1 MLVTFISQCEKNALK
16 RTRRVLDAFANRI
29 GDNVWQTAIT
39 VEGLNTVKRLLND
52 TASRSTAVSCHRV
65 KTRHRTE
72 LVWIVG
78 RKQKFNEVGE
88 VAVNRTHNNHYKH
101 SQNGWKCTSMIAVA
115 SGIASLFHDVGKSNN
130 LFQNKLNPT
139 LKTQNFEPYRHEW
152 VSLRLF
158 EAFVTF
164 SQQSNNES
172 TLSGTQSDPYSDI
185 KWLTTL
191 EGLANQRV
199 LDKSL
204 NQDIL
209 HHLTIDNV
217 HEPFKNP
224 FDTLPPLARLVAWL
238 IVSHHRL
245 PQYNGEVVYKPR
257 IKDANKWLEHSFDA
271 GWNSVNFK
279 NAKVTDEMLKQN
291 WLFDAQVPLMSNT
304 WRQKA
309 QQLAKRALRYMQFS
323 QNLLTTDFTNRPFF
337 SHVSRLCLMLAD
349 HYYSAQQP
357 TKQWQ
362 DSSYKAYAN
371 TDKQKQYKQQL
382 DEHNLGVAHH
392 AYLLAKQLA
401 YIRTDLFT
409 LDDDKRILRNGLLTK
424 QSTTQDKTDFG
435 WQDKAY
441 TLATKIQKQTEKQ
454 GFFGICIASTGK
466 GKTLANA
473 RIMHGLSDADK
484 GCRFSIALGLR
495 SLTLQ
500 TGRSLK
506 QLLKVD
512 ESDIATIIGSQAIL
526 NLEKEKAD
534 VEQQVLDACAQI
546 GSESLDIGDDDY
558 VIESDITVNDG
569 FLHTYFANQ
578 PKAQK
583 MLKTPV
589 LVSTIDHLTPATE
602 GVRGG
607 RQIVPML
614 RLMTSDLVLD
624 EPDEFNEAD
633 LPALAR
639 LVHWAG
645 MLGAKVLLSTA
656 SMPPYF
662 AYALFDAYQNG
673 RKDYHQDISADP
685 MPPIT
690 CAWFDEFK
698 QTSADIGNIKEYIN
712 SHDEFASKRINNLKK
727 HALPL
732 RKASIKTINI
742 TDTANLYAE
751 LATHLHTFSLE
762 LHKNHHQTNE
772 DNLKLSVGLIRFA
785 NINPLVAVAKQLYAI
800 KPPKDTHI
808 HYCIYH
814 SQYPLGQRAKIE
826 KMLDTVLAR
835 HDDTQI
841 WQHDS
846 IKTAIS
852 KASKTNNNNHIF
864 IVLATSVAEVGRD
877 HDYDW
882 AIAEPSSMR
891 SLIQLAGRIQRHRK
905 CIPDTEN
912 FYVLSKNIKGM
923 QGKTVC
929 FEKPGFENDAR
940 QLQYKNMHDLLRP
953 EEYQTISSIPCL
965 AINKASNVKT
975 KLVDMEHL
983 AYRQILFGDDKN
995 YQINAKNWWRYDMDW
1010 NSELQRLTRFRKST
1024 PDTGYCFYVSDDGYE
1039 YFWEQKNEDVS
1050 PHKYIETNDIRHCDI
1065 ETAQGNAIWHET
1077 DFLSIYDDLTHQL
1090 DKPLAYICR
1099 VYGEVRLRDETK
1111 KEWYYHPALGVFK
1124 EIND

>member
-1 MLVTFISQCEKNALK
+1 MMVLLVSQCEKKALNK
-16 RTRRVLDAFANRI
+16 TRRVMDAFADRI
-29 GDNVWQTAIT
+29 GDNTWQTVIT
-39 VEGLNTVKRLLND
+39 EEGLQALKKLLRK
-52 TASRSTAVSCHRV
+52 TATKNTAVSCHWIRS
-65 KTRHRTE
+65 RSRSD
-72 LVWIVG
+72 LLWIVG
-78 RKQKFNEVGE
+78 NKRKFDYRGV
-88 VAVNRTHNNHYKH
+88 VAVNRTSNNSHKYSKH
-101 SQNGWKCTSMIAVA
+101 GWECASMIAVA

-130 LFQNKLNPT
+130 LFQDKLNPAIDT
-139 LKTQNFEPYRHEW
+139 HNFEPYRHEW
-152 VSLRLF
+152 VSLRIF

-164 SQQSNNES
+164 SQQSNNETNS
-172 TLSGTQSDPYSDI
+172 SDI
-185 KWLTTL
+185 QWLTTL
-191 EGLANQRV
+191 ESLANQST
-199 LDKSL
+199 LNKGL
-204 NQDIL
+204 NQSIL
-209 HHLTIDNV
+209 NHLTVDNAD
-217 HEPFKNP
+217 ESFKNP
-224 FDTLPPLARLVAWL
+224 FDTLPPFARLVAWL

-245 PQYNGEVVYKPR
+245 PQYNDEVSYKPR
-257 IKDANKWLEHSFDA
+257 IKNANEWLANSFDA

-279 NAKVTDEMLKQN
+279 NSKVTAEMLKQN
-291 WLFDAQVPLMSNT
+291 WQFDAQLPLISRT
-304 WRQKA
+304 WRKKA
-309 QQLAKRALRYMQFS
+309 QQLARRALRHMQFS
-323 QNLLTTDFTNRPFF
+323 QSLLATDFVNRPFL

-349 HYYSAQQP
+349 HYYSAQEP
-357 TKQWQ
+357 NKQWQ
-362 DSSYKAYAN
+362 DSLYHAYAN
-371 TDKQKQYKQQL
+371 TDKNQQYKQQL

-392 AYLLAKQLA
+392 AYLLAKQLTH
-401 YIRTDLFT
+401 IRTDLFT

-441 TLATKIQKQTEKQ
+441 TLATKIQKKTEKQ

-506 QLLKVD
+506 QLLNVD

-526 NLEKEKAD
+526 HLEKEKSDA
-534 VEQQVLDACAQI
+534 EQQILDACAQI

-558 VIESDITVNDG
+558 VIDSDITANSG
-569 FLHTYFANQ
+569 FLHTYFENQ

-614 RLMTSDLVLD
+614 RLLTSDLVLD

-645 MLGAKVLLSTA
+645 MLGARVLLSTA

-673 RKDYHQDISADP
+673 RKDYHQDTSVES
-685 MPPIT
+685 MPPVT

-698 QTSADIGNIKEYIN
+698 QTGADISNINEYIKN
-712 SHDEFASKRINNLKK
+712 HDDFTSKRINNLKE

-732 RKASIKTINI
+732 RKARIKTIDIPEN
-742 TDTANLYAE
+742 TTNLYVE
-751 LATHLHTFSLE
+751 LASHLKKYSIE
-762 LHKNHHQTNE
+762 LHKNHHQKNE
-772 DNLKLSVGLIRFA
+772 SNLKLSVGLIRCA
-785 NINPLVAVAKQLYAI
+785 NINPLVAIAKQLYAI
-800 KPPKDTHI
+800 EPPKDTHI
-808 HYCIYH
+808 HYCVYH
-814 SQYPLGQRAKIE
+814 SQYPLGQRSNIE

-835 HDDTQI
+835 QNETQI

-846 IKTAIS
+846 IKNAIS
-852 KASKTNNNNHIF
+852 KAKQIKASQAKISNHIF

-912 FYVLSKNIKGM
+912 VYVLSKNIKAL

-929 FEKPGFENDAR
+929 FEKPGLENNNR
-940 QLQYKNMHDLLRP
+940 KLQHKDMHDLLRP

-965 AINKASNVKT
+965 AINKASSVET

-983 AYRQILFGDDKN
+983 AYRQILFGDDKS
-995 YQINAKNWWRYDMDW
+995 YQINAKNWWRYEMDW

-1024 PDTGYCFYVSDDGYE
+1024 LDIGYCFYISDDGYE
-1039 YFWEQKNEDVS
+1039 HFWEQKNEAVS
-1050 PHKYIETNDIRHCDI
+1050 PYQYIETNDIRHCDI
-1065 ETAQGNAIWHET
+1065 ETAQGNAIWGET
-1077 DFLSIYDDLTHQL
+1077 DLPSIYDNLAHQL
-1090 DKPLAYICR
+1090 DKSLAYICR

-1111 KEWYYHPALGVFK
+1111 KEWYYHPALGVYK
-1124 EIND
+1124 EINH